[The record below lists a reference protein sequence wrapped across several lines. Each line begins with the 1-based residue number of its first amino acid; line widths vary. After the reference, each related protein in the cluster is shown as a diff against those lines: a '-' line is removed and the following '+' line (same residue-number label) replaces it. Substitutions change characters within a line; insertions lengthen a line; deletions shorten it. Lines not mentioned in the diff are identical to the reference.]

1 MLRPLIITMSPTQ
14 NDRCARLMRACEVY
28 GAKCVDMVRHI
39 RWVGS
44 PFTAILACK
53 LRPRTQK
60 PHTQAIAA
68 DSRASVKPPAIS
80 SLTVCMMSYK
90 PVLQTIFRISSP
102 RGHNLHVYTLDL
114 HIDCS
119 AISGKH

>member
-1 MLRPLIITMSPTQ
+1 
-14 NDRCARLMRACEVY
+14 MRACEVY

-53 LRPRTQK
+53 PRPRTQK

-68 DSRASVKPPAIS
+68 DSKSACQTSCDLFTDSVQAYSEDRPLGLLAQKDM
-80 SLTVCMMSYK
+80 TCMCA
-90 PVLQTIFRISSP
+90 L
-102 RGHNLHVYTLDL
+102 
-114 HIDCS
+114 
-119 AISGKH
+119 